1 MKEKIVS
8 DQFPFKFV
16 KNFRIDFMEFKLYT
30 NEVGQFKTT
39 ILFTDSGTTGDPQI
53 YEDYDKLCECFEDE
67 FMYGEL

>member
-1 MKEKIVS
+1 
-8 DQFPFKFV
+8 
-16 KNFRIDFMEFKLYT
+16 MELKLYT

-39 ILFTDSGTTGDPQI
+39 IMFTDSGTTGDPQI